1 MPTHLALELTG
12 AAAGVTIALLLLF
25 LAAVRHYSDPSERHP
40 LATAVVVL
48 SLTTTLLAVLMVP
61 LDVYAVSHGALELGE
76 LRVRLDSIEAV
87 YDAVHVALLA
97 LSLGAVPFAFF
108 YVEEDEADFD
118 RERSALQKAA
128 KALRCTLVVGGAF
141 AALLFA
147 GLLVLR
153 PEERPTRAGIKGL
166 DGAWVRQLLDLEHGG
181 LSVLNFAVAALGAAG
196 AAAWLL
202 YTAYGVVMLPASLCG
217 VVGDD
222 DGPGS
227 GGGARGGYSAGGAY
241 SYGGGYGGYGGGY
254 YGNDSLSSYGGRA
267 KDYEMQQRPVSR
279 LSRHEQRALARLRA
293 KGTGDGGDGYSF
305 DDDARLQRAGEGAG
319 RSRAPSARCGGSPAS
334 SAARSR
340 WRLLASIAVG
350 VVERARRLSAG
361 ALRLRAAGRRE
372 RVQPARR
379 GVRLA
384 ERHLPAGPPRARR
397 PRTVRVSR
405 LAVRR
410 RQHART
416 KRATN
421 HARNP
426 RRQPSPRRSVTPP
439 FHSSPQVRRRRRRRA
454 LRVRPR
460 VPHPPR
466 RVVAAGAAARGGA
479 HAARRVDALP
489 AAPRAVAA
497 VRLVWGADDC
507 VGRRRRRAV
516 HAAARR
522 RRRRRRR
529 RRPLPRH
536 LHGAPRAARLCRH
549 PVARAP
555 LRGRQLGVRRR
566 CGRLGGARVLPPR
579 RAPPRARRRG

>member
-87 YDAVHVALLA
+87 YDAVHVSLLA

-305 DDDARLQRAGEGAG
+305 DDDARLQRAGDGERRQKSCAVRTVRRLAGVFGGAI
-319 RSRAPSARCGGSPAS
+319 SMA
-334 SAARSR
+334 
-340 WRLLASIAVG
+340 LLASIAVG
-350 VVERARRLSAG
+350 VVERARRSECG
-361 ALRLRAAGRRE
+361 ARCGYA
-372 RVQPARR
+372 
-379 GVRLA
+379 
-384 ERHLPAGPPRARR
+384 LPAGGSVFNPLDAAFVSLSATFPLDLLALAALGLFVFHASLCAAPPPTPRAQRAPPRA
-397 PRTVRVSR
+397 
-405 LAVRR
+405 LA
-410 RQHART
+410 APT
-416 KRATN
+416 LTATLRD
-421 HARNP
+421 ASL
-426 RRQPSPRRSVTPP
+426 PSLSSGTPSAP
-439 FHSSPQVRRRRRRRA
+439 SA
-454 LRVRPR
+454 C
-460 VPHPPR
+460 
-466 RVVAAGAAARGGA
+466 AARA
-479 HAARRVDALP
+479 CSSTAS
-489 AAPRAVAA
+489 AP
-497 VRLVWGADDC
+497 
-507 VGRRRRRAV
+507 
-516 HAAARR
+516 ARR
-522 RRRRRRR
+522 RRRR
-529 RRPLPRH
+529 
-536 LHGAPRAARLCRH
+536 CCS
-549 PVARAP
+549 
-555 LRGRQLGVRRR
+555 RR
-566 CGRLGGARVLPPR
+566 CSCSSSR
-579 RAPPRARRRG
+579 